1 VIVALASGVTTDVT
15 TDVIGGPAP
24 ELAGMIA
31 AGAASAVVLPEL
43 LVSAAVAAEVEA
55 AEVEAAEVEAA
66 EVEAAEVD
74 AAGAAALGA
83 PPEPVC
89 VGAVDVG
96 GVGVGAVGVGAVGV
110 VDGAVV
116 GAMAPAIA
124 VTAAIGTSQSPAVS
138 TIEPSTKRAAV
149 TVCVCDLPSA
159 SLNVTLLPM
168 TDPANVNRSVS
179 PELLSAVEISLSL
192 STTLSCADCEI
203 IADASIG
210 LLGSWFFS

>member
-1 VIVALASGVTTDVT
+1 MALASGVTTDVT

-55 AEVEAAEVEAA
+55 AEVDAAEVD
-66 EVEAAEVD
+66 AAEVD

-83 PPEPVC
+83 
-89 VGAVDVG
+89 
-96 GVGVGAVGVGAVGV
+96 VGVGAVGVG
-110 VDGAVV
+110 DGAVV

-210 LLGSWFFS
+210 LLGSWFFSWATSSFRNA

>member
-1 VIVALASGVTTDVT
+1 MALASGVTTDVT

-66 EVEAAEVD
+66 EVDAAEVD

-83 PPEPVC
+83 
-89 VGAVDVG
+89 
-96 GVGVGAVGVGAVGV
+96 VGVGAVGVG
-110 VDGAVV
+110 DGAVV

-210 LLGSWFFS
+210 LLGSWFFSWATSSFRNA

>member
-1 VIVALASGVTTDVT
+1 MIVALASGVTTDVT

-24 ELAGMIA
+24 ELAGMIT
-31 AGAASAVVLPEL
+31 AGAASAVVFPEL
-43 LVSAAVAAEVEA
+43 LVSAAV
-55 AEVEAAEVEAA
+55 AA

-83 PPEPVC
+83 
-89 VGAVDVG
+89 
-96 GVGVGAVGVGAVGV
+96 VGVGAVGVGAVGV

-149 TVCVCDLPSA
+149 TVWVCDLPSA

-210 LLGSWFFS
+210 LLGSWFFSWATSSFRNA

>member
-1 VIVALASGVTTDVT
+1 MIVALASGVTTDVT

-66 EVEAAEVD
+66 EVD

-83 PPEPVC
+83 
-89 VGAVDVG
+89 
-96 GVGVGAVGVGAVGV
+96 VGVGAVGVG
-110 VDGAVV
+110 DGAVV

-210 LLGSWFFS
+210 LLGSWFFSWATSSFRNA